1 MSEFRK
7 QFWTVVCRFQL
18 VWQLIFALTVVLL
31 VMLAGSSVFVDPGSA
46 SYVVTVLGFIVG
58 IPLAIASG
66 YFARRCGKIVQ

>member
-1 MSEFRK
+1 MSEFGK

-31 VMLAGSSVFVDPGSA
+31 VMLVGASVFVDPGSA

-66 YFARRCGKIVQ
+66 YFTRKCGRAVE